1 MNVLVTGGAGYI
13 GSHTVVELLRAGYD
27 AVVADDLSN
36 AKADVINR
44 IEAIAG
50 KRPAFYAIDV
60 KDREGLRRLFSGQRI
75 DAVIHFAGFKA
86 VGESVKKPLKY
97 YRNNLDTTM
106 TLLETME
113 EFDCKKFVF
122 SSSATV
128 YGPENPYPYVETMP
142 AIQSSSPYG
151 WTKVMIERMLTDYT
165 AAHPDFCAVLLR
177 YFNPIGGEESG
188 LLGDDPNGIPNNL
201 MPYIGRVAAGQL
213 EKLTIFGG
221 DYPTP
226 DGTCQRDYLH
236 VVDLA
241 LGHLRALEYAEKH
254 TGVEA
259 INLGTG
265 RGVSVL
271 ELVRAFEV
279 ANGVPVPYV
288 IGPRREGDLPAFWA
302 NPEKARRLLGWEA
315 VRTVEDMCRSAW
327 NFAKKSAGK

>member
-44 IEAIAG
+44 IEAIVG

-142 AIQSSSPYG
+142 AIQSPALRLDEG
-151 WTKVMIERMLTDYT
+151 HDRTD
-165 AAHPDFCAVLLR
+165 AD
-177 YFNPIGGEESG
+177 G
-188 LLGDDPNGIPNNL
+188 LYRCPP
-201 MPYIGRVAAGQL
+201 
-213 EKLTIFGG
+213 
-221 DYPTP
+221 
-226 DGTCQRDYLH
+226 
-236 VVDLA
+236 
-241 LGHLRALEYAEKH
+241 
-254 TGVEA
+254 
-259 INLGTG
+259 
-265 RGVSVL
+265 
-271 ELVRAFEV
+271 
-279 ANGVPVPYV
+279 
-288 IGPRREGDLPAFWA
+288 
-302 NPEKARRLLGWEA
+302 RLLCSFAA
-315 VRTVEDMCRSAW
+315 VFQSYRR
-327 NFAKKSAGK
+327 

>member
-44 IEAIAG
+44 IEAIVG

-128 YGPENPYPYVETMP
+128 YGPE
-142 AIQSSSPYG
+142 ILS
-151 WTKVMIERMLTDYT
+151 L
-165 AAHPDFCAVLLR
+165 C
-177 YFNPIGGEESG
+177 
-188 LLGDDPNGIPNNL
+188 GDD
-201 MPYIGRVAAGQL
+201 AGHPILQPL
-213 EKLTIFGG
+213 RLDEGHDRT
-221 DYPTP
+221 DA
-226 DGTCQRDYLH
+226 DGLYRC
-236 VVDLA
+236 
-241 LGHLRALEYAEKH
+241 
-254 TGVEA
+254 
-259 INLGTG
+259 
-265 RGVSVL
+265 
-271 ELVRAFEV
+271 
-279 ANGVPVPYV
+279 PP
-288 IGPRREGDLPAFWA
+288 
-302 NPEKARRLLGWEA
+302 RLLCSFAA
-315 VRTVEDMCRSAW
+315 VFQSYRR
-327 NFAKKSAGK
+327 